1 MAEYRVVFQVPQAGA
16 EFHETVLRNVRNVG
30 AELGDVAIRVLAH
43 GAGIEFTT
51 GRTAASAGV
60 VEVIESGVEVFACR
74 NTLRRKEIPEDELL
88 PGVQVLPAGLAA
100 LVRWQHE
107 GWAYIHP

>member
-1 MAEYRVVFQVPQAGA
+1 M
-16 EFHETVLRNVRNVG
+16 G

-43 GAGIEFTT
+43 GPGIEFTT
-51 GRTAASAGV
+51 SRTAASAGV

-74 NTLRRKEIPEDELL
+74 NTLRRKDIPENELL
-88 PGVQVLPAGLAA
+88 PGVQVIPAGLAA